1 MPILTLSEGNLEA
14 RISTSGGTV
23 LGFWLLQNEK
33 RTALL
38 REAKDDTATALQSG
52 CYPLVPFGNRVKGN
66 KFTFVGEEF
75 KLEPNTDWDPHYLH
89 GEGWLSTWNIVD
101 TSPRAVTLRFSHRS
115 NDTPYVYEAEQKFCL
130 EKGGLTLSMSVTN
143 KGEHALPFG
152 LGWHPYFP
160 MTPETTLLAPAERF
174 WTELD
179 GWLPGEAAEIPGD
192 LDFRQPRKLPHR
204 WVNNGFEN
212 WSGYAQIT
220 WPERNIRLT
229 LKADSLFRHAFI
241 FVSDT
246 TFDPD
251 FQRDYFCF
259 EPMSHLAD
267 GHHQKSLGDL
277 QVLHPGETLS
287 GEIGLRPELIG

>member
-287 GEIGLRPELIG
+287 GEISLRPELIG

>member
-1 MPILTLSEGNLEA
+1 MPILTLTEGNLEA

-66 KFTFVGEEF
+66 TFTFEGEEF

-89 GEGWLSTWNIVD
+89 GEGWLSTWDIVD
-101 TSPRAVTLRFSHRS
+101 TSPRAVTLRFSHWS

-192 LDFRQPRKLPHR
+192 LDFRQPRRLPHR

-212 WSGYAQIT
+212 WSGYTQIT

-229 LKADSLFRHAFI
+229 LKADSLFKHAFI

-267 GHHQKSLGDL
+267 GHHLKSLGDL

-287 GEIGLRPELIG
+287 GEINLRPELIG